1 MRKQLLSRVLTLTCL
16 LGLGLGA
23 QAEGNG
29 KVVTNVPFEFS
40 AGGATLPAGIYTVDR
55 VTTPSDS
62 HLIIRNRENGVF
74 LLPVTFD
81 GASVEG
87 ALFTFQHVG
96 NKYFLSKVKTPA
108 GVYTIGTPRALT
120 TEAQKK
126 TTDGLSSS
134 GTN

>member
-1 MRKQLLSRVLTLTCL
+1 MRKQFLSSVLTLSCL
-16 LGLGLGA
+16 LGLGVAAL
-23 QAEGNG
+23 AEGDG

-40 AGGATLPAGIYTVDR
+40 AGGVTLPAGIYTVDR

-62 HLIIRNRENGVF
+62 HLIIRNRETGVF

-87 ALFTFQHVG
+87 ALFTFEHVG

-108 GVYTIGTPRALT
+108 GVYILGTPLT
-120 TEAQKK
+120 TAAQKK
-126 TTDGLSSS
+126 AMDGLSSS
-134 GTN
+134 GAN

>member
-1 MRKQLLSRVLTLTCL
+1 MRKQFLSSVLMLTCV

-23 QAEGNG
+23 QAEGDG
-29 KVVTNVPFEFS
+29 KVVTNVPFEFF
-40 AGGATLPAGIYTVDR
+40 AGGTTLPAGIYTVDR

-62 HLIIRNRENGVF
+62 HLIIRNRDNGAF

-87 ALFTFQHVG
+87 AFFTFQHVG

-120 TEAQKK
+120 TVAQKK
-126 TTDGLSSS
+126 SADGEGS

>member
-1 MRKQLLSRVLTLTCL
+1 MRKQLLSSVLTLTCV

-23 QAEGNG
+23 QAEGN

-62 HLIIRNRENGVF
+62 HLIIRNRENGAF

-87 ALFTFQHVG
+87 ALFTFKHIG
-96 NKYFLSKVKTPA
+96 NRYFLSTVKTPA
-108 GVYTIGTPRALT
+108 GVYTIGAPRALT
-120 TEAQKK
+120 TAAQKK
-126 TTDGLSSS
+126 ATDSLSSA

>member
-1 MRKQLLSRVLTLTCL
+1 MRKQFLSSVLMLTCV

-23 QAEGNG
+23 QAEGND

-55 VTTPSDS
+55 VTTPSNS
-62 HLIIRNRENGVF
+62 HLIIRNRENGAF

-120 TEAQKK
+120 SEAQKK
-126 TTDGLSSS
+126 TTDGLASS

>member
-1 MRKQLLSRVLTLTCL
+1 MRKQLLSAVLGLTCV

-23 QAEGNG
+23 RAESDNR
-29 KVVTNVPFEFS
+29 VVTNVPFEFV

-87 ALFTFQHVG
+87 ALFTFEHVG

-108 GVYTIGTPRALT
+108 GVYTIGTPQALKMA
-120 TEAQKK
+120 AQKK
-126 TTDGLSSS
+126 TMDGEGS

>member
-1 MRKQLLSRVLTLTCL
+1 MRKQFLSSVLTLSCL

-23 QAEGNG
+23 QAEGND

-40 AGGATLPAGIYTVDR
+40 AGGTTLPAGIYTVDR

-62 HLIIRNRENGVF
+62 HLIIRNRENGAF

-81 GASVEG
+81 GASVKG
-87 ALFTFQHVG
+87 AFFTFEHVG

-126 TTDGLSSS
+126 ATDSLSSS

>member
-1 MRKQLLSRVLTLTCL
+1 MRKQFLSSVLTLSCI

-23 QAEGNG
+23 QAQSDNR
-29 KVVTNVPFEFS
+29 VVANVPFEFS
-40 AGGATLPAGIYTVDR
+40 AGGTTLPAGIYTVDR
-55 VTTPSDS
+55 VSTPSDS
-62 HLIIRNRENGVF
+62 HLIIRNRENGAF

-96 NKYFLSKVKTPA
+96 NKYFLSKVKTPG
-108 GVYTIGTPRALT
+108 GVYTIGAPRALPT
-120 TEAQKK
+120 AAQKK
-126 TTDGLSSS
+126 TMDGLSSS

>member
-1 MRKQLLSRVLTLTCL
+1 MRKQLLSSVLTLTCV

-23 QAEGNG
+23 QAEGDG
-29 KVVTNVPFEFS
+29 RVVTNVPFEFS
-40 AGGATLPAGIYTVDR
+40 AGGATLPAGVYTLDR

-62 HLIIRNRENGVF
+62 HLIIRNRENGAF

-87 ALFTFQHVG
+87 AFFTFQHVG

-108 GVYTIGTPRALT
+108 GVYSIGTPRALPT
-120 TEAQKK
+120 AAQKK
-126 TTDGLSSS
+126 TVDGLSSS

>member
-1 MRKQLLSRVLTLTCL
+1 MRKQFLSGVLTLTCV
-16 LGLGLGA
+16 LGLGLCA
-23 QAEGNG
+23 QAEGN

-40 AGGATLPAGIYTVDR
+40 AGGTTLPAGIYTVDR

-62 HLIIRNRENGVF
+62 HLIIRNRENGAF

-108 GVYTIGTPRALT
+108 GVYTIGAPQALKT
-120 TEAQKK
+120 AAQKK
-126 TTDGLSSS
+126 SMDGEGS
-134 GTN
+134 GTK

>member
-1 MRKQLLSRVLTLTCL
+1 MRKQLLSAVVALTCV

-23 QAEGNG
+23 QAEGDN
-29 KVVTNVPFEFS
+29 KVVTNVPFEFV
-40 AGGATLPAGIYTVDR
+40 AAGATLPAGIYTVDR

-87 ALFTFQHVG
+87 ALFTFEHVG

-108 GVYTIGTPRALT
+108 GVYTIGTPQALKMA
-120 TEAQKK
+120 AQKK
-126 TTDGLSSS
+126 TMDGEGS

>member
-1 MRKQLLSRVLTLTCL
+1 MRKQLLSAVVALTCV

-23 QAEGNG
+23 QAEGDN
-29 KVVTNVPFEFS
+29 KVVTNVPFEFV
-40 AGGATLPAGIYTVDR
+40 AAGATLPAGTYTVDR
-55 VTTPSDS
+55 VSTPSDS
-62 HLIIRNRENGVF
+62 HLIIRNREHGAF

-81 GASVEG
+81 GASLEG
-87 ALFTFQHVG
+87 ALLTFEHVG

-108 GVYTIGTPRALT
+108 GVYTIGTPRALI

-126 TTDGLSSS
+126 TVDGESSA

>member
-1 MRKQLLSRVLTLTCL
+1 MRKQFLSSVLMLTCV

-23 QAEGNG
+23 QAEGN

-40 AGGATLPAGIYTVDR
+40 AGGATLPAGTYTVDR

-62 HLIIRNRENGVF
+62 HLIIRNRENGAF

-108 GVYTIGTPRALT
+108 GVYILGTPRAST
-120 TEAQKK
+120 TAAQKK
-126 TTDGLSSS
+126 AMDGLSSS
-134 GTN
+134 GAN

>member
-1 MRKQLLSRVLTLTCL
+1 MRKQFLSSVLMLTCV

-23 QAEGNG
+23 QAEGN
-29 KVVTNVPFEFS
+29 KVVTNVPLEFS

-62 HLIIRNRENGVF
+62 HLIIRNRENGAF

-108 GVYTIGTPRALT
+108 GVYTIGASDALKAA
-120 TEAQKK
+120 AQKK
-126 TTDGLSSS
+126 SVDGEGA
-134 GTN
+134 GTK

>member
-1 MRKQLLSRVLTLTCL
+1 MKKQFLSSVLMLTCV

-23 QAEGNG
+23 QAEGN

-62 HLIIRNRENGVF
+62 HLIIRNRENGAF

-81 GASVEG
+81 EASVEG
-87 ALFTFQHVG
+87 AIFTFQHVG

-108 GVYTIGTPRALT
+108 GVYTIGASDALKAA
-120 TEAQKK
+120 AQKK
-126 TTDGLSSS
+126 SVDGEGS
-134 GTN
+134 GTK

>member
-1 MRKQLLSRVLTLTCL
+1 MRKQLLSSVLTLMCL

-23 QAEGNG
+23 QAQGDN
-29 KVVTNVPFEFS
+29 KVVTNVPFEFV

-55 VTTPSDS
+55 VTSPSNS
-62 HLIIRNRENGVF
+62 HLIIRNRESGVF

-87 ALFTFQHVG
+87 ALFTFEHVG
-96 NKYFLSKVKTPA
+96 NKYFLSKVKTPG

-120 TEAQKK
+120 TAAQKK